1 MYMRPG
7 FPDWSVGP
15 LQRLCLLDLPLAAL
29 VASTR
34 AAFLLAGTYNQ
45 DMTRSAIL
53 LAILTTITFGADSK
67 VDHVTI
73 AGSDLKQMQ
82 ARLAS
87 VGIVS
92 VYGGAHSNHATE
104 MALVSF
110 PDGSYLELMGIPAN
124 ADAQAV
130 TAHVWGK
137 FLKENAGP
145 TAWAM
150 RTKDLAAEVSRLKAA
165 GVTVSPPSGSGRL
178 RPDGVQ
184 LEWETSDVGGG
195 IRGTFFPFLIQDKTP
210 RAQRV
215 YPQGKPVTR
224 EFRGV
229 ARVVIAV
236 RNLDDAIKRYH
247 EAYGEPPPIKQA
259 DPGFGAYLALLGN
272 LPVVLAQPLNTE
284 SWLTERL
291 DQFGE
296 GPCAFVLA
304 AVNPGHFQAASK
316 ARWFGAEVSW
326 FPVEKLGWR
335 LGFEAAR

>member
-1 MYMRPG
+1 M
-7 FPDWSVGP
+7 V
-15 LQRLCLLDLPLAAL
+15 
-29 VASTR
+29 
-34 AAFLLAGTYNQ
+34 
-45 DMTRSAIL
+45 RSAMIL
-53 LAILTTITFGADSK
+53 ALTATLGAGADSK
-67 VDHVTI
+67 IDHVTI

-87 VGIVS
+87 VGIAS

-110 PDGSYLELMGIPAN
+110 PDGSYLELMGIPAD
-124 ADAQAV
+124 ADANAV
-130 TAHVWGK
+130 STHVWGK

-145 TAWAM
+145 AAWAL
-150 RTKDLAAEVSRLKAA
+150 RTRDLAAEVKRLKAA
-165 GVTVSPPSGSGRL
+165 GVAVGAPSASGRM
-178 RPDGVQ
+178 RPDGVR
-184 LEWETSDVGGG
+184 LEGETSDVGGG

-236 RNLDDAIKRYH
+236 RNLDEAIKRYH
-247 EAYGEPPPIKQA
+247 EAFSEPPPIKQA
-259 DPGFGAYLALLGN
+259 DAAFGAYLALLGN
-272 LPVVLAQPLNTE
+272 LPVVLAQPLNAD
-284 SWLTERL
+284 SWLTGRL
-291 DQFGE
+291 EQFGE

-304 AVNPGHFQAASK
+304 AENPSHFRAASK
-316 ARWFGAEVSW
+316 TRWFGAEIGW
-326 FPVEKLGWR
+326 FDPEKLGWR